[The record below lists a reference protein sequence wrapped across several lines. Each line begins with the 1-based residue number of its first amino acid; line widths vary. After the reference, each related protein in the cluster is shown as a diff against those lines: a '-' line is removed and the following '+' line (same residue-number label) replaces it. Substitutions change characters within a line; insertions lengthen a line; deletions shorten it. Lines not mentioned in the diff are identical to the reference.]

1 MTRIVGYTRLEAL
14 YRVFLGM
21 DLDKGRSEEIIDVA
35 SSKLVDLFRAG
46 LERAYA
52 RGSDIVEWID
62 LPLTLA
68 LKETINWYRRERE
81 RLNDPRLDLKPI
93 IDYLEAKIAGL
104 VIGDTVRE
112 NLQDLTATM
121 LLLLG
126 RIIKLVDPKVKKPS
140 KEDINKAKQILDLT
154 I

>member
-1 MTRIVGYTRLEAL
+1 MTRIVGYSRLEAL
-14 YRVFLGM
+14 YRAFLSM
-21 DLDKGRSEEIIDVA
+21 DLDKGRAEEIIDTA
-35 SSKLVDLFRAG
+35 SKKLTDLFRAG
-46 LERAYA
+46 LNRAYA

-62 LPLTLA
+62 LPITLA
-68 LKETINWYRRERE
+68 LEETINWYKRERE

-93 IDYLEAKIAGL
+93 VDYLEAEIRGL
-104 VIGDTVRE
+104 VIGDSVRE

-126 RIIKLVDPKVKKPS
+126 RIVKLVDPKVRKPS
-140 KEDINKAKQILDLT
+140 KEDIKKARRILDLT